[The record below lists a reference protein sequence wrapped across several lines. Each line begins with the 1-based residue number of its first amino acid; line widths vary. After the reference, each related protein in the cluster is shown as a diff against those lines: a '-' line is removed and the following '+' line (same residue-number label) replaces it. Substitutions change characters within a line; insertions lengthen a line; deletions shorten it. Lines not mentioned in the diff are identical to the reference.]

1 MAARQTARDMY
12 EDLRAAGYEPAA
24 AVVQTAIALAASGGR
39 PAATRDSRPGPA
51 FGVYQI
57 RVDPAVTGS
66 GGPRDVATLADDPR
80 AQASAAYQISA
91 GGRDFSAWDSYR
103 DGSYAQYLGQ
113 AQAAA
118 GVPSTSPAAAG
129 PGWLP
134 WNWGQSKD
142 QALADARGLAL
153 TGAGVALGLALLG
166 LGAIAAVKP
175 GVQQSVQGAFRAAAK
190 VVT

>member
-1 MAARQTARDMY
+1 MAARQTAREMY
-12 EDLRAAGYEPAA
+12 DDLTAAGYEPAA

-51 FGVYQI
+51 FGAYQI

-66 GGPRDVATLADDPR
+66 GGARDVATLADSPR
-80 AQASAAYQISA
+80 AQASAAYQISG

-103 DGSYAQYLGQ
+103 DGSYAAFLGQ

-118 GVPSTSPAAAG
+118 GVPSTAAAGPG

-142 QALADARGLAL
+142 QVLSDARGLAL
-153 TGAGVALGLALLG
+153 TGAGVVLGVALLG
-166 LGAIAAVKP
+166 LGALAAVKP
-175 GVQQSVQGAFRAAAK
+175 GVQQSAQNALRSVAK

>member
-1 MAARQTARDMY
+1 MATRQTARDMY
-12 EDLRAAGYEPAA
+12 DDLIAAGYEPAA
-24 AVVQTAIALAASGGR
+24 AVVQAAIALAASGGR

-66 GGPRDVATLADDPR
+66 GGARDVATLADSPG
-80 AQASAAYQISA
+80 AQAAAAYQISR
-91 GGRDFSAWDSYR
+91 GGHDFSAWDSYR
-103 DGSYAQYLGQ
+103 DGSYTQYLGQ

-118 GVPSTSPAAAG
+118 GVPSTAAAG

-134 WNWGQSKD
+134 WNWGDSKD
-142 QALADARGLAL
+142 QVLADARGLAL
-153 TGAGVALGLALLG
+153 TGAGVVLGVALLG
-166 LGAIAAVKP
+166 LGALAAVKP
-175 GVQQSVQGAFRAAAK
+175 GVQQSAQNAIRSVAK

>member
-1 MAARQTARDMY
+1 MAARRTARQMY
-12 EDLRAAGYEPAA
+12 DDLAAAGYEPAA
-24 AVVQTAIALAASGGR
+24 AVVQTAIALAASGGL
-39 PAATRDSRPGPA
+39 PAAVRESRPGPA

-66 GGPRDVATLADDPR
+66 GGTRDVATLADDPR
-80 AQASAAYQISA
+80 AQAAAAYQISG

-118 GVPSTSPAAAG
+118 GVPSTAPAAG

-134 WNWGQSKD
+134 WNWGQSKE
-142 QALADARGLAL
+142 QVLADARGLAL
-153 TGAGVALGLALLG
+153 TGAGVALGVALLG

-175 GVQQSVQGAFRAAAK
+175 GVQQSAQNAFRAVAK

>member
-12 EDLRAAGYEPAA
+12 DDLTAAGYSPAA
-24 AVVQTAIALAASGGR
+24 AVIQTAIALAASGGR

-66 GGPRDVATLADDPR
+66 GGARDVATLADSPR
-80 AQASAAYQISA
+80 AQAAAAYQISA
-91 GGRDFSAWDSYR
+91 GGRDFSAWDTYR
-103 DGSYAQYLGQ
+103 DGSYAQFLGQ

-118 GVPSTSPAAAG
+118 GVPSTAAAG

-134 WNWGQSKD
+134 WNWGDSKD
-142 QALADARGLAL
+142 QVLADARGLAL
-153 TGAGVALGLALLG
+153 TGAGVVLGVALLG
-166 LGAIAAVKP
+166 LGAVAAVRP
-175 GVQQSVQGAFRAAAK
+175 GVQQRVQSAARVAAK